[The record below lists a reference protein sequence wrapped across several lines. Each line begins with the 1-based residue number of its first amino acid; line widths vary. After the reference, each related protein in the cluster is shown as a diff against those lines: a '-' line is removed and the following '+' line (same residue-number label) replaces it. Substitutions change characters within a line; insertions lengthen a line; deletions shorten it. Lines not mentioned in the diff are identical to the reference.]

1 MLRTLVS
8 NDIKRQTRLLNDN
21 ERVELMECNYSFDW
35 NVPTVNWAEYRIAY
49 STFWSNGIYIYITLA
64 RGCKFGFEKLSLM
77 WNIID
82 EIITEM
88 YFIYNLD
95 YKKW

>member
-35 NVPTVNWAEYRIAY
+35 NVPTVNWAEYRIVY
-49 STFWSNGIYIYITLA
+49 STFCLNDIYMHICISPYFL
-64 RGCKFGFEKLSLM
+64 FNFKLSTM
-77 WNIID
+77 WNIVD
-82 EIITEM
+82 AIITEM
-88 YFIYNLD
+88 
-95 YKKW
+95 

>member
-35 NVPTVNWAEYRIAY
+35 NVPTVNWAEYRIVY
-49 STFWSNGIYIYITLA
+49 STFCLNDIYMHICRLVWIASFSSCFL
-64 RGCKFGFEKLSLM
+64 FNFKLSTM
-77 WNIID
+77 WNIVD
-82 EIITEM
+82 AIITEM
-88 YFIYNLD
+88 
-95 YKKW
+95 

>member
-49 STFWSNGIYIYITLA
+49 STFWSNGIYISDWQGFRLA
-64 RGCKFGFEKLSLM
+64 SFSISNYKQC
-77 WNIID
+77 
-82 EIITEM
+82 EI
-88 YFIYNLD
+88 
-95 YKKW
+95 

>member
-49 STFWSNGIYIYITLA
+49 STFWSNGIYIYVYISTCFL
-64 RGCKFGFEKLSLM
+64 FNFKLSTM

>member
-49 STFWSNGIYIYITLA
+49 STFWSNGIYIRLA
-64 RGCKFGFEKLSLM
+64 RGCKFGFEKLSTM

>member
-49 STFWSNGIYIYITLA
+49 STFWSNGIYIRLSRGFRLA
-64 RGCKFGFEKLSLM
+64 SFSISNYQQC
-77 WNIID
+77 
-82 EIITEM
+82 EI
-88 YFIYNLD
+88 
-95 YKKW
+95 

>member
-49 STFWSNGIYIYITLA
+49 STFWSNGIYISDWQGGVNLA
-64 RGCKFGFEKLSLM
+64 SSFNFKL
-77 WNIID
+77 
-82 EIITEM
+82 
-88 YFIYNLD
+88 
-95 YKKW
+95 

>member
-35 NVPTVNWAEYRIAY
+35 NVPTVNWAEYRIVY
-49 STFWSNGIYIYITLA
+49 STFCLNDIYMHICRLVFRLASFLISNYQQ
-64 RGCKFGFEKLSLM
+64 C
-77 WNIID
+77 
-82 EIITEM
+82 EI
-88 YFIYNLD
+88 
-95 YKKW
+95 

>member
-49 STFWSNGIYIYITLA
+49 STFWSNGIYIRLA
-64 RGCKFGFEKLSLM
+64 RVSTCFLFNFKLSTM

-88 YFIYNLD
+88 YFIYIT
-95 YKKW
+95 

>member
-49 STFWSNGIYIYITLA
+49 STFWSNGIYITLA
-64 RGCKFGFEKLSLM
+64 RVSTM
-77 WNIID
+77 WNIIG

>member
-35 NVPTVNWAEYRIAY
+35 NVPTVNWAEYRIVY
-49 STFWSNGIYIYITLA
+49 STFCLNDIYMHIYIGTSSYLTTFSYFDWMVLLLLNRCNNYWDVI
-64 RGCKFGFEKLSLM
+64 
-77 WNIID
+77 NI
-82 EIITEM
+82 
-88 YFIYNLD
+88 
-95 YKKW
+95 